1 MTPPTNVDVQMPQ
14 MGESLAEGTIVRWL
28 KAEGDLVDRDE
39 PLVEIS
45 TDKVDAEI
53 PAPLGGTLR
62 RIVAAEGETVPVGA
76 TLAIIEAEGAAGA
89 GDDDP
94 RPELPIGT
102 PEPAATETADS
113 SESAGHFRHAE
124 GATTVRFG
132 SGSRTRRGQPAAAPS
147 SARRVFSPAVLE
159 TARHAGLSLD
169 ILVALPGSGR
179 GGRITKRDVERALVA
194 RDAPDSPPATP
205 LPPTGPSGRA
215 GGVEIP
221 AEYVYRPSDE
231 DRVEPMSPV
240 RRKIAHHMAWSARIS
255 PHATAFAECDMSQ
268 AAAVIGAYRSVGEP
282 RAGAVLSYTVLAAHA
297 AVRALAEF
305 PALNASIVGDS
316 LVLKPHVHL
325 GVAVAL
331 RDSDEL
337 VVPVVREADGLSL
350 EGLASAIRDLASRA
364 RARRLTAE
372 EVRGGTFTLTN
383 PGAFGG
389 LGGTPILN
397 QPQVA
402 ILGLGAIV
410 KRPVVVG
417 DAIAIRPIMQCALT
431 FDHRATDGL
440 VAFRYLDRFCR
451 LLGEL
456 PPGFEAG

>member
-1 MTPPTNVDVQMPQ
+1 MPQ

-28 KAEGDLVDRDE
+28 KAEGDLVGRDE

-45 TDKVDAEI
+45 TDKVDTEI

-76 TLAIIEAEGAAGA
+76 TLAVIEAEGGTGT
-89 GDDDP
+89 GDDDS
-94 RPELPIGT
+94 RTERPIGM
-102 PEPAATETADS
+102 PEPTAGAAAGS

-124 GATTVRFG
+124 GATTVSFG
-132 SGSRTRRGQPAAAPS
+132 GGSRTRRDQPAAS

-159 TARHAGLSLD
+159 TARQAGLSLD
-169 ILVALPGSGR
+169 RLVALPGSGR

-194 RDAPDSPPATP
+194 RDASDSPPSAP
-205 LPPTGPSGRA
+205 LPPAGRSGRA
-215 GGVEIP
+215 GGLEIP

-268 AAAVIGAYRSVGEP
+268 AAAVIGASRS
-282 RAGAVLSYTVLAAHA
+282 AGATLSYTVLAAHA
-297 AVRALAEF
+297 AVLALAEF

-316 LVLKPHVHL
+316 LVLKPRVHL

-331 RDSDEL
+331 RDSQEL

-350 EGLASAIRDLASRA
+350 EGLARAIRDLASRA
-364 RARRLTAE
+364 RARRLTAD

-451 LLGEL
+451 LLGEP
-456 PPGFEAG
+456 PPGAEAG